1 MPRAYDASRR
11 AKGAERTREA
21 IVAAAFTLHGLG
33 VLDFESLAREAGVS
47 AATVR
52 KHFPTRELVYEAC
65 TAYGMHAVPM
75 PDIAALAV
83 IKDPEA
89 CTREAVT
96 QAYSLL
102 DLVSGQMW
110 SAFKLEDESP
120 AMANALSQMEQMTLA
135 MAAIVIATWGVPEH
149 RLSEM
154 RGIVVGLLSPLTY
167 RALRHYGGLS
177 QEQAIEQSVAALVHA
192 FRVLE
197 AKEAAQR

>member
-1 MPRAYDASRR
+1 MPRTYDSSRR
-11 AKGAERTREA
+11 AQAAEQTREA
-21 IVAAAFTLHGLG
+21 IAAAAFKLHGLG

-47 AATVR
+47 VATVR

-65 TAYGMHAVPM
+65 TAYGMHQVPM

-83 IKDPEA
+83 MKDTEA

-96 QAYSLL
+96 QAYTLF
-102 DLVSGQMW
+102 DLVGGQMW
-110 SAFKLEDESP
+110 MALKLEDESP
-120 AMANALSQMEQMTLA
+120 AMANGLSQMEQMTLA
-135 MAAIVIATWGVPEH
+135 VAAIVIATWGVPEH

-154 RGIVVGLLSPLTY
+154 RGVVVGLLSPLTY

-177 QEQAIEQSVAALVHA
+177 QKQAIEQSVAALVHA
-192 FRVLE
+192 FRALE